1 MKNIYLLLS
10 ILILSLTLSCS
21 DDDDRVRCVDLN
33 IQSSDDP
40 QPCEYYAAQLNCSC
54 D

>member
-10 ILILSLTLSCS
+10 TLFLFLTLSCS
-21 DDDDRVRCVDLN
+21 DDDKVRCVDLN
-33 IQSSDDP
+33 IQGQDDP